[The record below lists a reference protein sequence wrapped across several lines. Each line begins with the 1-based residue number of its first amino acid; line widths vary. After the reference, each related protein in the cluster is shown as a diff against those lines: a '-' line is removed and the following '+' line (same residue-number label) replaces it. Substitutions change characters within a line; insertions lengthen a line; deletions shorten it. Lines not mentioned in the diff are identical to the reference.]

1 MPSLRKSLRDSISR
15 FKLPPRRHGDSQGH
29 PPAKAQPASEWRAEL
44 PASLANRAS
53 GRLDTL
59 PTEILEQIFL
69 YCLSTNLARASYSL
83 AAALSSERIYRLLI
97 LLSFWHDPNQTGGG
111 WESSL
116 ERPFGY
122 EPLCLEDRLA
132 LQYEISDFRWFTV
145 DRIKKHVPELFR
157 LCIRGNWLNLTDLI
171 IDPADREHLS
181 KLDVHNLPEEGNLK
195 FTAKHADSIS
205 LFSLRIWPQYQIEI
219 QGGRFVGPVFAR
231 PVSVLTIPDK
241 FLEGNPWT
249 DKKLDDLE
257 CIRKFCGCLFEK
269 DVIPTVSTAK
279 ALAGIR
285 GAIHE
290 GNIRALRV
298 LLEIHEY
305 FSRRRTL
312 KWYQKIAYKL
322 PSDLFT
328 AAICADGGHEMRAE
342 MFKLLLR
349 ASAESIPANDPA
361 VLGWAKEAKSR
372 DDKFG
377 QWLLDFIDQLQES
390 ADGTIGGVDGLF
402 LYGRLNK
409 SHKLSGRLLEDC
421 DYPSWGVEVGI
432 VSD

>member
-1 MPSLRKSLRDSISR
+1 MVLSLRKSLRDSISL
-15 FKLPPRRHGDSQGH
+15 FKLHPKRHRNFQSH
-29 PPAKAQPASEWRAEL
+29 PPAKAQPASEWSAEL
-44 PASLANRAS
+44 PASLTKRAS
-53 GRLDTL
+53 GRLDKL
-59 PTEILEQIFL
+59 PTEILDQIFL
-69 YCLSTNLARASYSL
+69 YCLSTSLPRASYSI
-83 AAALSSERIYRLLI
+83 ASALSSERIYRILI

-111 WESSL
+111 WESGL

-132 LQYEISDFRWFTV
+132 LQYEISDLRWFTV

-171 IDPADREHLS
+171 IEPADREYIS
-181 KLDVHNLPEEGNLK
+181 QLDVHNLPEEGK
-195 FTAKHADSIS
+195 FTAKHADSSS
-205 LFSLRIWPQYQIEI
+205 LFNLRIWSQHQIEI
-219 QGGRFVGPVFAR
+219 SRRLVCNVFAR

-257 CIRKFCGCLFEK
+257 FIRKFCGCLFEK
-269 DVIPTVSTAK
+269 DVIPAVSIAK
-279 ALAGIR
+279 VLTGIR
-285 GAIHE
+285 DAIKE
-290 GNIRALRV
+290 GNIRALRD

-312 KWYQKIAYKL
+312 KWHAKTAYEL

-328 AAICADGGHEMRAE
+328 AAICADGGHEIRAE

-372 DDKFG
+372 GDKFG
-377 QWLLDFIDQLQES
+377 QWLLDFIDRLRES
-390 ADGTIGGVDGLF
+390 TDGTIGGVDGLF

-409 SHKLSGRLLEDC
+409 SHKMSGRLLEDC
-421 DYPSWGVEVGI
+421 DYPSWGVELGI
-432 VSD
+432 FSD